1 MVVYVIA
8 GIAVIFVGAMMIS
21 QVVSVSM
28 LASRV
33 VLLRQ
38 SNMSIDNVNNG
49 NNVNNSSNIS
59 VRVVQGRINHSTT
72 NSSSSLS
79 SSSSS
84 SSSILNIAKN
94 RHNRTSTT
102 QQELKV
108 VTVPKQQGNFFTSHQ
123 TTRTGSVS
131 TNTNTSKLY
140 MAISFVNGIYHSED
154 EVNELSDFLKQQFKG
169 EVRPFY
175 NPSSGSWVKDATKAG
190 TMNEWVDGLIDEL
203 MDG

>member
-1 MVVYVIA
+1 MYVIA
-8 GIAVIFVGAMMIS
+8 GIAMIFVGAMMIT

-28 LASRV
+28 LTSRV

-59 VRVVQGRINHSTT
+59 VRVVQDRINHSTT
-72 NSSSSLS
+72 NSLS
-79 SSSSS
+79 SSSS
-84 SSSILNIAKN
+84 IFTIAKN
-94 RHNRTSTT
+94 RHNRTNTT

-108 VTVPKQQGNFFTSHQ
+108 VTVPKQQGNFFTSHP
-123 TTRTGSVS
+123 TTRAGRVS
-131 TNTNTSKLY
+131 THTNSSKLY

-154 EVNELSDFLKQQFKG
+154 EVNELSDYLKQQFKG

-190 TMNEWVDGLIDEL
+190 TINE
-203 MDG
+203 

>member
-8 GIAVIFVGAMMIS
+8 GIAVIFVGAMMIT

-28 LASRV
+28 LTSRV

>member
-8 GIAVIFVGAMMIS
+8 GIAVIFVGAMMIT

-72 NSSSSLS
+72 NSSSSL
-79 SSSSS
+79 SSSS

-190 TMNEWVDGLIDEL
+190 MMNEWVDWLIDEL

>member
-8 GIAVIFVGAMMIS
+8 GIAVIFVGAMMIT
-21 QVVSVSM
+21 QVVSVPM
-28 LASRV
+28 LTSRV

-49 NNVNNSSNIS
+49 NNLNNSSNIS
-59 VRVVQGRINHSTT
+59 VRVVQDRISTT
-72 NSSSSLS
+72 NSS

>member
-8 GIAVIFVGAMMIS
+8 GIAVIFVGAMMIT

-28 LASRV
+28 LTSRV

-38 SNMSIDNVNNG
+38 SNMSTDNVNNG
-49 NNVNNSSNIS
+49 NNVNNSTNIS
-59 VRVVQGRINHSTT
+59 VRVVQDRINHSTT
-72 NSSSSLS
+72 SSSL
-79 SSSSS
+79 SS

-108 VTVPKQQGNFFTSHQ
+108 VTVPKQQGNFFTSHP

-190 TMNEWVDGLIDEL
+190 TMNEWIDALID
-203 MDG
+203 

>member
-8 GIAVIFVGAMMIS
+8 GIAVIFVGAMMIT

-28 LASRV
+28 LTSRV

-59 VRVVQGRINHSTT
+59 VRVVQDRISTT
-72 NSSSSLS
+72 NSSS

-108 VTVPKQQGNFFTSHQ
+108 VTVPKQQGNFFTSHP

-131 TNTNTSKLY
+131 TSTNTSKLY

-190 TMNEWVDGLIDEL
+190 TMNEWVDWLIDE
-203 MDG
+203 